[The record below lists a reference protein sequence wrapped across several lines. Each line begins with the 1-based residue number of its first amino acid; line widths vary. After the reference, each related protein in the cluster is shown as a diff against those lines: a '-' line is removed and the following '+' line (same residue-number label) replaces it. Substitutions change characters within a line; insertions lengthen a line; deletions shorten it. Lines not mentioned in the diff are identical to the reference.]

1 MAFWAKSIRVRLTFS
16 YTLLV
21 LSTLTLFG
29 VLSYYFTSKTLSENL
44 DISLKNEVRWVRDF
58 IAPQASKVKPSK
70 RSIDNLV
77 VKRVQEPLAALRMAD
92 VDSTIEEADEIWNQI
107 FRHTLHSPKKTYIQ
121 FADARGTILYR
132 SYNLASDSLM
142 IIDTV
147 SANSI
152 LVTTGYL
159 NGEPIRVAAL
169 RDRNFSYLVGYPL
182 AELRDLLENLYF
194 IFLLLV
200 PIALGVSVFGGLA
213 LAHKSLQPVDE
224 ITTRARKIT
233 AENLDQKLTVRNVND
248 EIGRLTATI
257 NDMIQRLH
265 DSFAQ
270 VRQFSADASHELR
283 TPLTVMRGEIELA
296 LHSPQTP
303 GEYRTVLESSLEEI
317 VRMTSITD
325 NLLLLAKAEQGTV
338 DVHLSEVDLENLL
351 DELYEDSEVLAEQK
365 NISVRLR
372 EKAPITIVGDRGRLR
387 QLLLN
392 LVDNAI
398 KYTPE
403 GGTVTLAVR
412 RQNGS
417 ALFEVQDTGIGIPPG
432 EIDKIFDRF
441 YRVDKARS
449 REQGGTGLGLSI
461 AKWIAELHRGTIS
474 VASEVNK
481 GSTFTVTLPLN

>member
-1 MAFWAKSIRVRLTFS
+1 MAFWTRSIRVRLTFS

-21 LSTLTLFG
+21 LSTLTVFG
-29 VLSYYFTSKTLSENL
+29 ALSYYFTSKTLSENL

-77 VKRVQEPLAALRMAD
+77 ARRVQEPLTALRKTDAD
-92 VDSTIEEADEIWNQI
+92 TLVEEADEIWNQI
-107 FRHTLHSPKKTYIQ
+107 FKHTLHSNKKTYIQ
-121 FADARGTILYR
+121 FADTRGTILYR
-132 SYNLASDSLM
+132 SYNLATDSLM
-142 IIDTV
+142 ITDTV
-147 SANSI
+147 STGSI
-152 LVTTGYL
+152 LVTNGYL
-159 NGEPIRVAAL
+159 NGEPVRVAAL

-200 PIALGVSVFGGLA
+200 PIALAVSVFGGLA

-224 ITTRARKIT
+224 ITTRARRIT
-233 AENLDQKLTVRNVND
+233 AENLDQELPIPKVND
-248 EIGRLTATI
+248 EIGRLTGTI
-257 NDMIQRLH
+257 NDMIRRLH

-296 LHSPQTP
+296 LRSTKTP

-317 VRMTSITD
+317 LRMTSITD
-325 NLLLLAKAEQGTV
+325 NLLLLAKAEQGTLE
-338 DVHLSEVDLENLL
+338 VHFSEVDLHELI
-351 DELYEDSEVLAEQK
+351 DKLYENSEILTEQK
-365 NISVRLR
+365 HISVSLQ
-372 EKAPITIVGDRGRLR
+372 ENTPITIVGDKDRLR
-387 QLLLN
+387 QLFLN

-403 GGTVTLAVR
+403 GGTVTLAAR

-417 ALFEVQDTGIGIPPG
+417 ALFEVQDTGIGIPAEEVG
-432 EIDKIFDRF
+432 KIFDRF

-474 VASEVNK
+474 VTSELNK

>member
-1 MAFWAKSIRVRLTFS
+1 MAFWTKSIRVRLTFS

-77 VKRVQEPLAALRMAD
+77 VKRVQEPLAALRKAD
-92 VDSTIEEADEIWNQI
+92 ADTTVEEADEIWNQI

-121 FADARGTILYR
+121 FADAQGTILYR
-132 SYNLASDSLM
+132 SYNLATDSLM
-142 IIDTV
+142 ITDTV

-159 NGEPIRVAAL
+159 NGEPVRVAAL

-200 PIALGVSVFGGLA
+200 PIALAVSIFGGLA

-224 ITTRARKIT
+224 ITTRARRIT
-233 AENLDQKLTVRNVND
+233 AENLDQTLPVRNVND
-248 EIGRLTATI
+248 EIGRLTATF
-257 NDMIQRLH
+257 NEMIQRLH

-296 LHSPQTP
+296 LRSTQTP

-317 VRMTSITD
+317 LRMTSITD
-325 NLLLLAKAEQGTV
+325 NLLLLAKAEQGTL
-338 DVHLSEVDLENLL
+338 DVHLSEVDLQNLV

-365 NISVRLR
+365 HIAVSLEEN
-372 EKAPITIVGDRGRLR
+372 APITIVGDRDRLR
-387 QLLLN
+387 QLFLN

-403 GGTVTLAVR
+403 GGRVTLAAR
-412 RQNGS
+412 RQNGA
-417 ALFEVQDTGIGIPPG
+417 ALFQVHDTGIGIPPE
-432 EIDKIFDRF
+432 EIEKIFNRF

-461 AKWIAELHRGTIS
+461 AKWIAELHRGTIT
-474 VASEVNK
+474 VTSEVNK

>member
-1 MAFWAKSIRVRLTFS
+1 MAFWTKSIRVRLTFS

-29 VLSYYFTSKTLSENL
+29 VLSYYYTSKTLSENL

-92 VDSTIEEADEIWNQI
+92 VDTTIEEADEIWNQI

-121 FADARGTILYR
+121 FADVRGTILYR

-147 SANSI
+147 STNSI

-194 IFLLLV
+194 IFLILV

-213 LAHKSLQPVDE
+213 LAHKSLRPVDE

-233 AENLDQKLTVRNVND
+233 VENLDQKLTVRNVND

-296 LHSPQTP
+296 LHSTQTP
-303 GEYRTVLESSLEEI
+303 AEYRTVLESSLEEI
-317 VRMTSITD
+317 LRMTSITD

-338 DVHLSEVDLENLL
+338 DVDLSEVDLENLL

-365 NISVRLR
+365 NISVRLK
-372 EKAPITIVGDRGRLR
+372 EKVPITIVGDRGRLR

-412 RQNGS
+412 RQNGA

-474 VASEVNK
+474 VTSEVNK
-481 GSTFTVTLPLN
+481 GSTFIVTLPLN

>member
-417 ALFEVQDTGIGIPPG
+417 ALLEVQDTGIGIPPG

-474 VASEVNK
+474 VTSEVNK